1 MKNKIAKS
9 IGVLG
14 LASLMTT
21 TAHAQLTVSGYAEAG
36 FLTGSQ
42 KGTLQA
48 VNSKGLGGETVITVA
63 GKGKLS
69 NGWDYSAYQN
79 IDSDE
84 VTNGRDAAFTR
95 NGPLTTRA
103 ITLSPSPMFSL
114 FYTYDGVYGGEIA
127 RTAVPVITE
136 RPADLTGNSRLV
148 EFIDV
153 TSGTHAVGFDINE
166 VGPKGRLS
174 VAYSPNLDAMSDNSS
189 DRSYSGTGQ
198 TGYVNPA
205 SGYSFGYSVSPGPIT
220 LRAGLTKIDQ
230 KQNATAKDATSKTL
244 GVTFAQAPFAIGA
257 QRTLNEGGKA
267 AYTTTTFFED
277 TVDTFSATYA
287 ASKEVSVGLMYSEL
301 ERKGP
306 GVAINTAGAPT
317 TKGPDLK
324 VIQLAVA
331 YNLGPVV
338 ISGAY
343 EDAKNRAVANAP
355 TVSGNDSTTAKIKV
369 KANF

>member
-21 TAHAQLTVSGYAEAG
+21 TAHAQLTISGYAEAG
-36 FLTGSQ
+36 FLTGSS

-48 VNSKGLGGETVITVA
+48 VNSKGLGGETVITIA

-69 NGWDYSAYQN
+69 NGWDYSAFQN

-84 VTNGRDAAFTR
+84 STTGRSAA
-95 NGPLTTRA
+95 NDMPLTTRA
-103 ITLSPSPMFSL
+103 IVLSPSSMFSL

-127 RTAVPVITE
+127 RTAVPTVTE
-136 RPADLTGNSRLV
+136 RVSDLTGNTTIS

-153 TSGTHAVGFDINE
+153 TSGSHAVGFDIND

-174 VAYSPNLDAMSDNSS
+174 VAYNPNLDTQPDNSS
-189 DRSYSGTGQ
+189 DRSYSGSGQ
-198 TGYVNPA
+198 TNYTNPA
-205 SGYSFGYSVSPGPIT
+205 SGYSIGYSVSPGPVTVRVGI
-220 LRAGLTKIDQ
+220 TKIDQ
-230 KQNATAKDATSKTL
+230 KQSTTAKDADSKTL

-257 QRTLNEGGKA
+257 QRTKNDGGKA
-267 AYTTTTFFED
+267 AYSTTNSFED
-277 TVDTFSATYA
+277 EVDTISASFA
-287 ASKEVSVGLMYSEL
+287 ASKELTIGATYSTM
-301 ERKGP
+301 ERTGP
-306 GVAINTAGAPT
+306 AIA

-324 VIQLAVA
+324 VTQLVVA

-343 EDAKNRAVANAP
+343 EDAKNRAVSNSA
-355 TVSGNDSTTAKIKV
+355 TTSGLDATTAKIKV

>member
-36 FLTGSQ
+36 FLTGTQ

-84 VTNGRDAAFTR
+84 ATNGRDTANTK
-95 NGPLTTRA
+95 GPLTTRA
-103 ITLSPSPMFSL
+103 ITLSPSPMVSL

-174 VAYSPNLDAMSDNSS
+174 VAYSPNLDAMPDNSS

-205 SGYSFGYSVSPGPIT
+205 SGYSVGYSVSPGPIT
-220 LRAGLTKIDQ
+220 IRAGLTKIDQ
-230 KQNATAKDATSKTL
+230 KQSATAKDADSKTL
-244 GVTFAQAPFAIGA
+244 GVTFTQAPFAIGA
-257 QRTLNEGGKA
+257 QRTNNEGGKA
-267 AYTTTTFFED
+267 AYTALNFFED

-306 GVAINTAGAPT
+306 GVAINTAGAPIV
-317 TKGPDLK
+317 KGPDLK

>member
-36 FLTGSQ
+36 FLTGTQ

-84 VTNGRDAAFTR
+84 ATNGRDTANTK
-95 NGPLTTRA
+95 GPLTTRA
-103 ITLSPSPMFSL
+103 ITLSPSPMVSL

-174 VAYSPNLDAMSDNSS
+174 VAYSPNLDAMPDNSS

-205 SGYSFGYSVSPGPIT
+205 SGYSVGYSVSPGPIT

-230 KQNATAKDATSKTL
+230 KQSATAKDAESKTL

-257 QRTLNEGGKA
+257 QRTNNEGGKA
-267 AYTTTTFFED
+267 AYTALNFFED

-317 TKGPDLK
+317 VKGPDLK
-324 VIQLAVA
+324 VIQLTVA

>member
-36 FLTGSQ
+36 FLTGTQ

-84 VTNGRDAAFTR
+84 ATNGRDTANTK
-95 NGPLTTRA
+95 GPLTTRA
-103 ITLSPSPMFSL
+103 ITLSPSPMVSL

-174 VAYSPNLDAMSDNSS
+174 VAYSPNLDAMPDNSS

-205 SGYSFGYSVSPGPIT
+205 SGYSVGYSVSPGPIT

-230 KQNATAKDATSKTL
+230 KQSATAKDAESKTL

-257 QRTLNEGGKA
+257 QRTNNEGGKA
-267 AYTTTTFFED
+267 AYTALNFFED

-317 TKGPDLK
+317 VKGPDLK
-324 VIQLAVA
+324 VIQLTVA

-343 EDAKNRAVANAP
+343 EDAKNRAVANAG

>member
-9 IGVLG
+9 IGVLS

-21 TAHAQLTVSGYAEAG
+21 TAHAQLTISGYAEAG
-36 FLTGSQ
+36 FLTGSS

-69 NGWDYSAYQN
+69 NGWEYSAYQN

-84 VTNGRDAAFTR
+84 VTNGRSTALTR

-103 ITLSPSPMFSL
+103 ITLSPSPMVSL

-127 RTAVPVITE
+127 RTAVPAVTE
-136 RPADLTGNSRLV
+136 RVADLTGNATIS

-153 TSGTHAVGFDINE
+153 TSGSHAVGFDINQL
-166 VGPKGRLS
+166 GPNGRLS
-174 VAYSPNLDAMSDNSS
+174 VAYNPNLDSMPDNSS

-198 TGYVNPA
+198 TNYVNPA
-205 SGYSFGYSVSPGPIT
+205 SGYSIGYSVSPGPVT
-220 LRAGLTKIDQ
+220 LRVGMTKIDQ
-230 KQNATAKDATSKTL
+230 KQSSTAKDAESKTA
-244 GVTFAQAPFAIGA
+244 GVTFTQAPFAIGV
-257 QRTLNEGGKA
+257 QRTKNDGGRA
-267 AYTTTTFFED
+267 AFTTTTSFED
-277 TVDTFSATYA
+277 EVDTVSASFA
-287 ASKEVSVGLMYSEL
+287 ASKELTIGATYSTM
-301 ERKGP
+301 ERTGP
-306 GVAINTAGAPT
+306 AIT

-324 VIQLAVA
+324 VTQLVVA

-343 EDAKNRAVANAP
+343 EDAKNRAISNAA
-355 TVSGNDSTTAKIKV
+355 TTSGLDATTAKIKV

>member
-21 TAHAQLTVSGYAEAG
+21 TAHAQLTISGYAEAG
-36 FLTGSQ
+36 FLTGST

-84 VTNGRDAAFTR
+84 ATNGRNTASTK
-95 NGPLTTRA
+95 GPLTTRA
-103 ITLSPSPMFSL
+103 ITLSPSPMISL

-127 RTAVPVITE
+127 RTAVPTVTE
-136 RPADLTGNSRLV
+136 RVADLTGNATIA

-153 TSGTHAVGFDINE
+153 TSGSHALGFDINN

-174 VAYSPNLDAMSDNSS
+174 VAYNPNLDSMPDNSS

-198 TGYVNPA
+198 TNYTNPA
-205 SGYSFGYSVSPGPIT
+205 SGYSIGYSVSPGPVT
-220 LRAGLTKIDQ
+220 VRVGMTKIDQ
-230 KQNATAKDATSKTL
+230 KQSATAKDADSKTL

-257 QRTLNEGGKA
+257 QRTKNDGGKA
-267 AYTTTTFFED
+267 AYTTTNSFED
-277 TVDTFSATYA
+277 EVDTVSASFA
-287 ASKEVSVGLMYSEL
+287 ASKALTIGATYSTM
-301 ERKGP
+301 ERTGP
-306 GVAINTAGAPT
+306 AIT

-324 VIQLAVA
+324 VTQLVVA

-343 EDAKNRAVANAP
+343 EDAKNRAVTNSA
-355 TVSGNDSTTAKIKV
+355 TTSGVDATTAKIKV